1 MRRRGAAACQACC
14 ASSPLAPGSGAS
26 ANRSRARAAT
36 APKWQVRTLDRRSN
50 ATSRQVRKPSS
61 VTSGTPAAVSY
72 ETDKRGRSH
81 HVRIRL
87 TDTLQQA
94 QALVARKP

>member
-1 MRRRGAAACQACC
+1 
-14 ASSPLAPGSGAS
+14 
-26 ANRSRARAAT
+26 
-36 APKWQVRTLDRRSN
+36 
-50 ATSRQVRKPSS
+50 

-72 ETDKRGRSH
+72 ETDKHGQSH